1 MPKIIIMKIEVRIG
15 EIADKYTILTIKS
28 FEILDEQKQLN
39 IKKEWKY
46 INSVIKESFPELA
59 ADPLTH
65 RLLDINRQLWV
76 VEDSLR
82 DCENDREF
90 DKLFVFLARQVYRL
104 NDQRADIKKQINIK
118 YKSDIVEEKSYNA
131 Y

>member
-1 MPKIIIMKIEVRIG
+1 MPKIIIMKIEVSIG

-46 INSVIKESFPELA
+46 INSVIKESFPDLA

-118 YKSDIVEEKSYNA
+118 YKSNIVEEKSYNA

>member
-1 MPKIIIMKIEVRIG
+1 LPKIIIMKIEVSIG

>member
-1 MPKIIIMKIEVRIG
+1 MPKIIIMKIEVSIG

-28 FEILDEQKQLN
+28 FEILDEQKQIN

-46 INSVIKESFPELA
+46 INSVIKEIFPDLA

-118 YKSDIVEEKSYNA
+118 YKSNIVEEKSYNA

>member
-1 MPKIIIMKIEVRIG
+1 MKIEVSIG

-28 FEILDEQKQLN
+28 FEILDEEKQVN

-46 INSVIKESFPELA
+46 INQVIKESYPDLA
-59 ADPLTH
+59 TDPLTH

-76 VEDSLR
+76 VEDALR

-90 DKLFVFLARQVYRL
+90 EKLFVFLARQVYRL
-104 NDQRADIKKQINIK
+104 NDQRAAIKKEINIK

>member
-1 MPKIIIMKIEVRIG
+1 MPKIIIMKIEVSIG
-15 EIADKYTILTIKS
+15 EIADKFTILTIKS
-28 FEILDEQKQLN
+28 FEILDEEKQIN

-46 INSVIKESFPELA
+46 INQVIKENFKELA
-59 ADPLTH
+59 ADKLTH

-82 DCENDREF
+82 DCENDSEF

-104 NDQRADIKKQINIK
+104 NDQRAAIKREINIK

>member
-1 MPKIIIMKIEVRIG
+1 MKIEVSIG

-28 FEILDEQKQLN
+28 FEILDEQKQFN

-46 INSVIKESFPELA
+46 INSVIKESFPDLA

-65 RLLDINRQLWV
+65 KLLDINRQLWV

-104 NDQRADIKKQINIK
+104 NDQRAVIKKEINIK

>member
-1 MPKIIIMKIEVRIG
+1 MPKIIIMKIEVSIG

-28 FEILDEQKQLN
+28 FEILDEEKQVN

-46 INSVIKESFPELA
+46 INQVIKESYPDLA
-59 ADPLTH
+59 TDPLTH
-65 RLLDINRQLWV
+65 KLLDINRQLWV

-90 DKLFVFLARQVYRL
+90 EKLFVFLARQVYRL
-104 NDQRADIKKQINIK
+104 NDQRAAIKKEINIK
-118 YKSDIVEEKSYNA
+118 YKSDIIEEKSYTA

>member
-1 MPKIIIMKIEVRIG
+1 MPKIIIMKIEVSIG

-28 FEILDEQKQLN
+28 FEILDEQKQIN

-46 INSVIKESFPELA
+46 INSVIKESFPDLA

-118 YKSDIVEEKSYNA
+118 YKSNIVEEKSYNA

>member
-1 MPKIIIMKIEVRIG
+1 MKIEVSIG

-28 FEILDEQKQLN
+28 FEILDEEKQLN

>member
-1 MPKIIIMKIEVRIG
+1 MPKIIIMKIEVSIG

-28 FEILDEQKQLN
+28 FEILDEQKQIN

-46 INSVIKESFPELA
+46 INSVIKESFPDLA

>member
-1 MPKIIIMKIEVRIG
+1 MPKIIIMKIEVSIG

-90 DKLFVFLARQVYRL
+90 DKLFVFLARQVYKL
-104 NDQRADIKKQINIK
+104 NDQRADIKKQINVK

>member
-1 MPKIIIMKIEVRIG
+1 MKIEVSIG

-28 FEILDEQKQLN
+28 FEILDEEKQLN

-46 INSVIKESFPELA
+46 INQVIKENFKELA
-59 ADPLTH
+59 ADKLTH

>member
-1 MPKIIIMKIEVRIG
+1 LPKIIIMKIEVSIG

-28 FEILDEQKQLN
+28 FEILDEEKQLN

-46 INSVIKESFPELA
+46 INQVIKENFKELA
-59 ADPLTH
+59 ADKLTH

-104 NDQRADIKKQINIK
+104 NDQRAAIKKEINIK
-118 YKSDIVEEKSYNA
+118 YKSDFIEEKSYTA

>member
-1 MPKIIIMKIEVRIG
+1 MKIEVSIG

-28 FEILDEQKQLN
+28 FEILDEEKQIN

-46 INSVIKESFPELA
+46 INQVIKESYPDLA
-59 ADPLTH
+59 TDPLTH
-65 RLLDINRQLWV
+65 RLLDINRQLWI

-104 NDQRADIKKQINIK
+104 NDQRAAIKKEINIK
-118 YKSDIVEEKSYNA
+118 YKSEIVEEKSYNA

>member
-1 MPKIIIMKIEVRIG
+1 MPKIIIMKIEVSIG

-46 INSVIKESFPELA
+46 INSVIKESFPDLA

-104 NDQRADIKKQINIK
+104 NDQRADIKKQINTK
-118 YKSDIVEEKSYNA
+118 YKSNIVEEKSYNA

>member
-1 MPKIIIMKIEVRIG
+1 MPKIIIMKIEVSIG

-28 FEILDEQKQLN
+28 FEILDEQKQIN

>member
-1 MPKIIIMKIEVRIG
+1 MPKIIIMKIEVSIG

-28 FEILDEQKQLN
+28 FEILDEEKQVN

-46 INSVIKESFPELA
+46 INQVIKESYPDLA
-59 ADPLTH
+59 TDSLTH

-82 DCENDREF
+82 DCENDSEF

-104 NDQRADIKKQINIK
+104 NDQRAAIKKEINIK
-118 YKSDIVEEKSYNA
+118 YKSDFIEEKSYTA

>member
-1 MPKIIIMKIEVRIG
+1 LPKIIIMKIEVSIG

-28 FEILDEQKQLN
+28 FEILDEQKQIN

>member
-1 MPKIIIMKIEVRIG
+1 MPKIIIMKIEVSIG

-28 FEILDEQKQLN
+28 FEILDEEKQLN

-46 INSVIKESFPELA
+46 INQVIKENFKELA
-59 ADPLTH
+59 ADKLTH

-104 NDQRADIKKQINIK
+104 NDQRAAIKKEINIK
-118 YKSDIVEEKSYNA
+118 YKSDFIEEKSYTA

>member
-1 MPKIIIMKIEVRIG
+1 MKIEVSIG

-28 FEILDEQKQLN
+28 FEILDEEKQVN

-46 INSVIKESFPELA
+46 INQVIKESYPDLA
-59 ADPLTH
+59 TDPLTH
-65 RLLDINRQLWV
+65 KLLDINRQLWV

-90 DKLFVFLARQVYRL
+90 EKLFVFLARQVYRL
-104 NDQRADIKKQINIK
+104 NDQRAAIKKEINIK
-118 YKSDIVEEKSYNA
+118 YKSDIIEEKSYTA

>member
-1 MPKIIIMKIEVRIG
+1 MKIEVSIG

-46 INSVIKESFPELA
+46 INSVIKESFPDLA

-118 YKSDIVEEKSYNA
+118 YKSNIVEEKSYNA

>member
-1 MPKIIIMKIEVRIG
+1 MKVEVSIG

-46 INSVIKESFPELA
+46 INSVIKESFPDLA

-104 NDQRADIKKQINIK
+104 NDQRADIKKQINTK
-118 YKSDIVEEKSYNA
+118 YKSNIVEEKSYNA

>member
-1 MPKIIIMKIEVRIG
+1 LHKIIIMKIEVSIG

-46 INSVIKESFPELA
+46 INSVIKESFPDLA

-104 NDQRADIKKQINIK
+104 NDQRADIKKQINTK
-118 YKSDIVEEKSYNA
+118 YKSNIVEEKSYNA

>member
-1 MPKIIIMKIEVRIG
+1 MKIEVSIG

-28 FEILDEQKQLN
+28 FEILDEQKQIN

-104 NDQRADIKKQINIK
+104 NDHRADIKKQINIK

>member
-1 MPKIIIMKIEVRIG
+1 LPKIIIMKIEVSIG

-28 FEILDEQKQLN
+28 FEILDEEKQIN

-46 INSVIKESFPELA
+46 INQVIKESYPDLA
-59 ADPLTH
+59 TDPLTH

-76 VEDSLR
+76 VEDALR

-90 DKLFVFLARQVYRL
+90 EKLFVFLARQVYRL
-104 NDQRADIKKQINIK
+104 NDQRAAIKKEINIK

>member
-1 MPKIIIMKIEVRIG
+1 MKIEVSIG

-28 FEILDEQKQLN
+28 FEILDEQKQIN

-46 INSVIKESFPELA
+46 INSVIKESFPDLA

>member
-1 MPKIIIMKIEVRIG
+1 MKIEVSIG

-28 FEILDEQKQLN
+28 FEILDEQKQIN

-46 INSVIKESFPELA
+46 INSVIKESFPDLA

-104 NDQRADIKKQINIK
+104 NDQRAAIKKQINTK

>member
-1 MPKIIIMKIEVRIG
+1 MKIEVSIG

-28 FEILDEQKQLN
+28 FEILDEVKQVN

-46 INSVIKESFPELA
+46 INSVIKESFPDLA
-59 ADPLTH
+59 SDPLTH

>member
-1 MPKIIIMKIEVRIG
+1 LPKIIIMKIEVSIG

-28 FEILDEQKQLN
+28 FEILDEVKQVN

-46 INSVIKESFPELA
+46 VNQVIKESFPELA
-59 ADPLTH
+59 TDPLTH

-76 VEDSLR
+76 VEDALR

-90 DKLFVFLARQVYRL
+90 DKLFIFLARQVYRL
-104 NDQRADIKKQINIK
+104 NDQRADIKKQINVK
-118 YKSDIVEEKSYNA
+118 YKSDVIEEKSYTA

>member
-1 MPKIIIMKIEVRIG
+1 MKIEVSIG

-28 FEILDEQKQLN
+28 FEILDEIKQIN

-46 INSVIKESFPELA
+46 INQV
-59 ADPLTH
+59 
-65 RLLDINRQLWV
+65 
-76 VEDSLR
+76 

-104 NDQRADIKKQINIK
+104 NDQRAAIKKEINIK
-118 YKSDIVEEKSYNA
+118 YKSEIVEEKSYNA

>member
-1 MPKIIIMKIEVRIG
+1 MKIEVSIG

-28 FEILDEQKQLN
+28 FEILDEEKQIN

-46 INSVIKESFPELA
+46 INQVIKESYPDLA
-59 ADPLTH
+59 IDPLTH

-76 VEDSLR
+76 VEDALR

-90 DKLFVFLARQVYRL
+90 EKLFVFLARQVYRL
-104 NDQRADIKKQINIK
+104 NDQRAAIKKEINIK

>member
-1 MPKIIIMKIEVRIG
+1 MPKIIIMKIEVSIG

-28 FEILDEQKQLN
+28 FEILDEQKQIN

-76 VEDSLR
+76 VEDALR

-90 DKLFVFLARQVYRL
+90 DKLFIFLARQVYRL

>member
-1 MPKIIIMKIEVRIG
+1 MKIEVSIG

-46 INSVIKESFPELA
+46 INSVIKESFPDLA

>member
-1 MPKIIIMKIEVRIG
+1 MPKIIIMKIEVSIG

-104 NDQRADIKKQINIK
+104 NDHRADIKKQINIK

>member
-1 MPKIIIMKIEVRIG
+1 MHKIIIMKIEVSIG

-46 INSVIKESFPELA
+46 INSVIKESFPDLA

-104 NDQRADIKKQINIK
+104 NDQRADIKKQINTK
-118 YKSDIVEEKSYNA
+118 YKSNIVEEKSYNA

>member
-1 MPKIIIMKIEVRIG
+1 MPKIIIMKIEVSIG

-104 NDQRADIKKQINIK
+104 NDQRAYIKKQINIK

>member
-1 MPKIIIMKIEVRIG
+1 MKIEVSIG

-28 FEILDEQKQLN
+28 FEILDEQKQIN

-90 DKLFVFLARQVYRL
+90 DKLFVFLARQVYKL
-104 NDQRADIKKQINIK
+104 NDQRASIKKQINKK

>member
-1 MPKIIIMKIEVRIG
+1 LPKIIIMKIEVSIG

-28 FEILDEQKQLN
+28 FEILDEQKQIN

-46 INSVIKESFPELA
+46 INSVIKESFPDLA

>member
-1 MPKIIIMKIEVRIG
+1 MKIEVSIG

-28 FEILDEQKQLN
+28 FEILDEEKQVN

-46 INSVIKESFPELA
+46 INQIIKENYPELA
-59 ADPLTH
+59 TDPLTH

-90 DKLFVFLARQVYRL
+90 DKLFIFLARQVYRL

-118 YKSDIVEEKSYNA
+118 YKSNLIEEKSYTA